1 MRGGNFLA
9 VLILLF
15 ALLLLWLAYSGNYK
29 ATFAALL
36 RRYSGGSSLLSATG
50 SGTAR

>member
-9 VLILLF
+9 VLLIVL
-15 ALLLLWLAYSGNYK
+15 AVLLLWLAWSGNYK

-36 RRYSGGSSLLSATG
+36 HPFQGGSSLLKASAP
-50 SGTAR
+50 A